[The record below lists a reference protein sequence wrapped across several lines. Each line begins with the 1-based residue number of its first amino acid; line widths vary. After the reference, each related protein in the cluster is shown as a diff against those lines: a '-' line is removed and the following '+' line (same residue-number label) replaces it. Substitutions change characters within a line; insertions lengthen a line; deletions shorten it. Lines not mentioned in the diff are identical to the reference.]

1 VSWCTSVA
9 KENPMIAPESQRRLI
24 DLRGLRSPQPVLVL
38 ADEAERV
45 GPGETIGILSDD
57 RYSQADFLTWCV
69 SAQMDVIEMKYL
81 AGGVERFVFRRPQ
94 VTTDPGMPLHPQWG
108 HAA

>member
-1 VSWCTSVA
+1 
-9 KENPMIAPESQRRLI
+9 MIAPESPRRLI

-57 RYSQADFLTWCV
+57 KYSQADFIDWCV
-69 SAQMDVIEMKYL
+69 SAHMDIVELKYL
-81 AGGVERFVFRRPQ
+81 VGGVDRFVFRRPPP
-94 VTTDPGMPLHPQWG
+94 TSAPGTPLHPRWE

>member
-1 VSWCTSVA
+1 
-9 KENPMIAPESQRRLI
+9 MIAPQSQRRLI
-24 DLRGLRSPQPVLVL
+24 DVRGLVRPQPVLVL

-57 RYSQADFLTWCV
+57 RYSREDFIHWSV
-69 SAQMDVIEMKYL
+69 SARMDFIELKYL
-81 AGGVERFVFRRPQ
+81 ADGVDRFVFRRPPATSDS
-94 VTTDPGMPLHPQWG
+94 TTRQQTPWG

>member
-1 VSWCTSVA
+1 
-9 KENPMIAPESQRRLI
+9 MIAPESQRRLI

-57 RYSQADFLTWCV
+57 RYSQADFLKWCV
-69 SAQMDVIEMKYL
+69 SARMDIVELKFL
-81 AGGVERFVFRRPQ
+81 VGGVERFVFRRPQ
-94 VTTDPGMPLHPQWG
+94 VASGPSARHPQLG